1 MAKSHSSHAV
11 GRRVG
16 VLKYGIRAVKDADY
30 IIVGAGSAG
39 CVLANRLSEDS
50 RVRVCLIETGPADR
64 SWMLQMPAAFS
75 RPLMNDRFNWAYRT
89 VPEPHLNNRVMDC
102 PRGRVIGGSS
112 SINGMCYIRGHAQDY
127 NRWSEE
133 TGDPEWSYAH
143 CLPYFRK
150 SETRLAGA
158 DDYHGGDGPL
168 VVTTGPCEN
177 PLFQA
182 FIEAGIQAGY
192 GGTDDLNG
200 YRQEGF
206 GKMDMTVNKG
216 VRWSA
221 AKAYLDPAA
230 RRGNLTVVRRAL
242 VTRIIFET
250 DSAVGVEY
258 LQNGRLKSI
267 QCGSEVIICC
277 GTINSPQLL
286 NLSGIG
292 RASQLEKI
300 GVTCRVDLPGV
311 GENLQDHLE
320 VYVQHRC
327 KKPISLYPALRLTTQ
342 AAVLLQW
349 KLSKHGWG
357 GSNHFEAGAFIRS
370 RVGIKHPNLQ
380 YHFFPVAANY
390 DGRAPADDHG
400 FQAHVG
406 PMRPTSRGHVRTIS
420 SDPRTPPRIC
430 FNYMQT
436 ENDRE
441 EIRDGIRLTRE
452 IFAQQ
457 AFDAYR
463 AEELA
468 PGPGAKSDA
477 DIDEFVREKS
487 ESAYHPSCTC
497 KMGNDEMA
505 VVDSQGR
512 VHGTQNLRIVDA
524 SIMPSVASGNLN
536 APVIM
541 MAEKL
546 ADTIR
551 GRNPIDPSEAPFHI
565 VESWQERQR
574 EFDPERALDDSKL
587 DSQSD

>member
-1 MAKSHSSHAV
+1 MQ
-11 GRRVG
+11 
-16 VLKYGIRAVKDADY
+16 DADY

-39 CVLANRLSEDS
+39 CVLANRLTEDED
-50 RVRVCLIETGPADR
+50 VRVCLIETGPVDR

-75 RPLMNDRFNWAYRT
+75 RPLLNDRFNWAYRT
-89 VPEPHLNNRVMDC
+89 APEPYMNNRVMDC

-112 SINGMCYIRGHAQDY
+112 SINGMCYIRGHAEDY

-158 DDYHGGDGPL
+158 DDYHGGEGPL

-177 PLFQA
+177 PLFHA

-192 GGTDDLNG
+192 GGTQDLNG

-206 GKMDMTVNKG
+206 GSMDMTVNKG

-221 AKAYLDPAA
+221 ARAYLDSTSI
-230 RRGNLTVVRRAL
+230 RKNLAVIHPAL
-242 VTRIIFET
+242 VMRVKFEGNK
-250 DSAVGVEY
+250 AVGIEY
-258 LQNGRLKSI
+258 SKNGQLNSI
-267 QCGSEVIICC
+267 RCNREVIVC
-277 GTINSPQLL
+277 GGAINSPQLL

-292 RASQLEKI
+292 HANRLEKI
-300 GVTCRVDLPGV
+300 GVNCMVDLPGV

-327 KKPISLYPALRLTTQ
+327 KEPISLYPALKFTTQ
-342 AAVLLQW
+342 AAVFLQW
-349 KLSKHGWG
+349 KFNKRGWG
-357 GSNHFEAGAFIRS
+357 TSNHFEAGGFIRS
-370 RVGIKHPNLQ
+370 RAGVKHPNLQ

-390 DGRAPADDHG
+390 DGTAPAKDHG

-406 PMRPTSRGHVRTIS
+406 PMRPTSRGYVRTIS
-420 SDPRTPPRIC
+420 NDPRKSPEIR

-441 EIRDGIRLTRE
+441 EIRDSIRLTRE

-457 AFDAYR
+457 AFDPYR

-468 PGPGAKSDA
+468 PGPEAQSDA
-477 DIDEFVREKS
+477 DIDEFVRAKS

-497 KMGNDEMA
+497 KMGTDEMA

-512 VHGTQNLRIVDA
+512 VHGVENLRIVDA
-524 SIMPSVASGNLN
+524 SIMPSIASGNLN

-546 ADTIR
+546 ADKIR
-551 GRNPIDPSEAPFHI
+551 GREPLDPSDAPIHI
-565 VESWQERQR
+565 VESWRERQR
-574 EFDPERALDDSKL
+574 EFDPERSLDDPRL
-587 DSQSD
+587 DSQSG